1 MCRAHFAAMAEVA
14 GMMQDCA
21 RPSAARAMSK
31 AGNLWG
37 CGRRLIRLVA
47 PVTAVHSSRLLCMTG
62 MPPILSARIPSGI
75 CSAGPSLVLTPEM
88 CSLL

>member
-1 MCRAHFAAMAEVA
+1 MAEVA

-21 RPSAARAMSK
+21 RPSAARAMSS

-47 PVTAVHSSRLLCMTG
+47 PVTAVHRQQAALHDWDAAYPVCQDPQRYLLG
-62 MPPILSARIPSGI
+62 KLVIGAHAR
-75 CSAGPSLVLTPEM
+75 SL
-88 CSLL
+88 